1 MNTELMMLIV
11 LLLGQVHVGLLLWL
25 SIKHRKQIKQVESDM
40 EKQSRFASRQRET
53 NSPREAKPS
62 PRKRSRI
69 TWEY

>member
-1 MNTELMMLIV
+1 MNTELLLPII
-11 LLLGQVHVGLLLWL
+11 LLLGQVQVGLLLCLW
-25 SIKHRKQIKQVESDM
+25 IKHRKQIKQVESDM

-53 NSPREAKPS
+53 NSPREAKPR